1 MINETTENNG
11 AHEGTDELAARVRTE
26 LETVLAEQGLNN
38 LPAPD
43 RIYLNGVNN
52 LEERLVIYS
61 QTLTEETTRR
71 IQEQD
76 PPSAWVSDTF
86 GVFFVAYSFEDE
98 HRIPDVSG
106 LLMGEIVGEVY
117 QRLV

>member
-1 MINETTENNG
+1 MDNDIIEDNG
-11 AHEGTDELAARVRTE
+11 ARQGTDELAARVRAE
-26 LETVLAEQGLNN
+26 LETVMAERGLNG

-61 QTLTEETTRR
+61 RTLTEETTRR

-76 PPSAWVSDTF
+76 PPSPWVSDTF
-86 GVFFVAYSFEDE
+86 GVFFVAYSFEHE
-98 HRIPDVSG
+98 HRIPEASG

-117 QRLV
+117 QRLA